1 MDLDVDNYTT
11 EELTSLIGITGEI
24 SETAIKEAI
33 KQQKIEHPSK
43 KSAAFFDAIQQKL
56 ISAIAEIPV
65 QKTIEVDVKKGT
77 INPDLKTTITRLIN
91 IDSSFRSREVA
102 TNSVDQFVFELSEPL
117 LNVVSLSFYSL
128 ELPQSWYTISNAK
141 GTDSFLLYLLFGN
154 SASLIFDAT
163 LLVRIPEGN
172 YTTEGLCRTVIAAMQ
187 TAIDNYNNPPLGPPP
202 AFVFPITISGFAV
215 CYNHTNGKFTF
226 ECTSGTVPLSAGTG
240 PEFTIQLIWYD
251 EKQRYT
257 EMSNNRY
264 DYHLGWLM
272 GTRYPLTTLRFI
284 EVIGPATAK
293 VRVYRNTL
301 SSLVDAT
308 GTKYVIVSI
317 DDYKTNRLNRAI
329 VSISNT
335 PNTQIALPKYFS
347 QDTPMYKVSPTKTN
361 AIPSNPRHLTMKQI
375 YTINAIMDKPS
386 TSHLVTPFDS
396 SDSFAKIAVKR
407 TDWGKTVSGVS
418 TIVDV
423 PNKLFVENGGPM
435 QLQSREYFGPV
446 DISTMSISLY
456 DDKGNL
462 LGMNGVDWSISIMAK
477 CIYQY

>member
-11 EELTSLIGITGEI
+11 EELTALIGITGEV
-24 SETAIKEAI
+24 SETAVKEAI

-43 KSAAFFDAIQQKL
+43 KSATFFDAIQAKL

-77 INPDLKTTITRLIN
+77 INPDLKTTINRLIN
-91 IDSSFRSREVA
+91 IDSAYRSREIA
-102 TNSVDQFVFELSEPL
+102 TNTVDKFVFELSEPL
-117 LNVVSLSFYSL
+117 LNVVALSFYSL

-141 GTDSFLLYLLFGN
+141 GTDSFILYL
-154 SASLIFDAT
+154 FDGTSSTINQAA

-172 YTTEGLCRTVIAAMQ
+172 YTTEGLCRAVILAMQ
-187 TAIDNYNNPPLGPPP
+187 TAIDTYNNPPIGLPP
-202 AFVFPITISGFAV
+202 VYLFPITVLDFAY
-215 CYNHTNGKFTF
+215 CYDQTSGKFTF
-226 ECTSGTVPLSAGTG
+226 ACTSPTTTA
-240 PEFTIQLIWYD
+240 EYTIQLIWYD

-272 GTRYPLTTLRFI
+272 GTRYPLTTIRFI
-284 EVIGPATAK
+284 ANTVITAGGSML
-293 VRVYRNTL
+293 RLYENTL
-301 SSLVDAT
+301 PSLVDVT
-308 GTKYVIVSI
+308 GTKYIIVAI

-329 VSISNT
+329 VSISNK

-361 AIPSNPRHLTMKQI
+361 AIQSNPRHLTLKQI

-396 SDSFAKIAVKR
+396 SDSFAKISVKR
-407 TDWGKTVSGVS
+407 TDWGKMSGDEQV
-418 TIVDV
+418 IVDV

-435 QLQSREYFGPV
+435 AIQSREYFGPV

-462 LGMNGVDWSISIMAK
+462 LGMNGMDWSISIMAK

>member
-11 EELTSLIGITGEI
+11 EELTALIGITGEV
-24 SETAIKEAI
+24 SETAVKEAI

-43 KSAAFFDAIQQKL
+43 KSAAFFDAIQEKL
-56 ISAIAEIPV
+56 ISAIDEIPV

-91 IDSSFRSREVA
+91 IDSAYRSREIA
-102 TNSVDQFVFELSEPL
+102 TNSADKFVFELSEPL
-117 LNVVSLSFYSL
+117 LNVVSLAFYSL

-141 GTDSFLLYLLFGN
+141 GTDSFILYLFDGTGPTIN
-154 SASLIFDAT
+154 EASL
-163 LLVRIPEGN
+163 LLSIPEGN
-172 YTTEGLCRTVIAAMQ
+172 YTTEGLCQTVITTIQ
-187 TAIDNYNNPPLGPPP
+187 NGINDYNTSVPPP
-202 AFVFPITISGFAV
+202 VYIFPITILGFAV
-215 CYNHTNGKFTF
+215 SYDQTSGKFTF
-226 ECTSGTVPLSAGTG
+226 RFTSPVSSPQ
-240 PEFTIQLIWYD
+240 FTIQLLWYD

-264 DYHLGWLM
+264 DYNLGWLM
-272 GTRYPLTTLRFI
+272 GTRFPLTTMRY
-284 EVIGPATAK
+284 IGTDTASPPTI
-293 VRVYRNTL
+293 RIYSNSL

-308 GTKYVIVSI
+308 GTKYIIIAI
-317 DDYKTNRLNRAI
+317 DDYKTNRLNRSI

-361 AIPSNPRHLTMKQI
+361 AIQSNPRNLTMKQI
-375 YTINAIMDKPS
+375 YTINAIMDKPTIS
-386 TSHLVTPFDS
+386 NLVTPFDS
-396 SDSFAKIAVKR
+396 SDSFAKISVKR
-407 TDWGKTVSGVS
+407 TDWGKTVGGVS
-418 TIVDV
+418 TIVDI
-423 PNKLFVENGGPM
+423 PNKLFVENGGPVQM
-435 QLQSREYFGPV
+435 QSREYFGPV

-462 LGMNGVDWSISIMAK
+462 LGMNGMDWSISIMAK